1 MTLEKFDSNI
11 FGFGFG
17 LNDENYG
24 KSESEDRQAFANE
37 KLPAIVADIF
47 KDVRM
52 TEEMFDAMT
61 PEDFNSLKEML
72 ANEIGA
78 SVNANVYGKVT
89 TQIIDQAIQLII
101 KNQKGN

>member
-1 MTLEKFDSNI
+1 
-11 FGFGFG
+11 
-17 LNDENYG
+17 
-24 KSESEDRQAFANE
+24 
-37 KLPAIVADIF
+37 
-47 KDVRM
+47 
-52 TEEMFDAMT
+52 MFEAMT

-72 ANEIGA
+72 AKEIGA